1 MIELSADKRPHFAR
15 LLKLCEPLPP
25 LKTAVICPGEKTAL
39 QGALAARDHNLIL
52 PILVGDKALIIETAK
67 ASNLNIDDLEIVHV
81 EGEEAAAHKG
91 VDLVSEGRAESLM
104 KGYIHSGTLLAAVI
118 RRENGLRTKD
128 RTSHCFVMD
137 IPNWPRPIII
147 TDASLNVL
155 PDVKNKIAITQNA
168 LNLAAALHIDTPKA
182 AILSAVEKPKKGI
195 PSSFEAAEVAA
206 AAARG
211 EITGGDVDG
220 PFALDNAISVA
231 AAKLKGIESTVA
243 GDADI
248 LVVPSVEAGNILFK
262 ALTFMAGAE
271 AAGLVVGASV
281 PVILTSRAD
290 SIAARVASAAIALLY
305 ARYQQVS
312 SQSNSQ

>member
-1 MIELSADKRPHFAR
+1 M
-15 LLKLCEPLPP
+15 
-25 LKTAVICPGEKTAL
+25 
-39 QGALAARDHNLIL
+39 
-52 PILVGDKALIIETAK
+52 
-67 ASNLNIDDLEIVHV
+67 
-81 EGEEAAAHKG
+81 
-91 VDLVSEGRAESLM
+91 
-104 KGYIHSGTLLAAVI
+104 
-118 RRENGLRTKD
+118 
-128 RTSHCFVMD
+128 
-137 IPNWPRPIII
+137 
-147 TDASLNVL
+147 
-155 PDVKNKIAITQNA
+155 
-168 LNLAAALHIDTPKA
+168 
-182 AILSAVEKPKKGI
+182 
-195 PSSFEAAEVAA
+195 
-206 AAARG
+206 

>member
-1 MIELSADKRPHFAR
+1 MQELSPDKRPHFAR

-25 LKTAVICPGEKTAL
+25 LKTALICPGEKTAL
-39 QGALAARDHNLIL
+39 QGALAARDENLIH
-52 PILVGDKALIIETAK
+52 PILVGDKARIIDTAK
-67 ASNLNIDDLEIVHV
+67 NADLDITGLEIVHA

-91 VDLVSEGRAESLM
+91 VDLVVEGRAEALM
-104 KGYIHSGTLLAAVI
+104 KGYIHSGTYLSAVI
-118 RRENGLRTKD
+118 RRENGLRTQS

-137 IPNWPRPIII
+137 IPGWERPIII
-147 TDASLNVL
+147 TDAALNVL

-168 LNLAAALHIDTPKA
+168 LNLATALQIDTPKA

-206 AAARG
+206 AAASG
-211 EITGGDVDG
+211 EIIGGDVDG

-231 AAKLKGIESTVA
+231 AAKLKGIDSPVA

-248 LVVPSVEAGNILFK
+248 LVVPNVEAGNILFK

-271 AAGLVVGASV
+271 TAGLVVGASV

-290 SIAARVASAAIALLY
+290 SIAARVASAALALLY
-305 ARYQQVS
+305 ARYLQVS
-312 SQSNSQ
+312 SQG